1 MKINRTIEPI
11 VNDGLCTG
19 CGTCVGLC
27 PRDAIKLVIDKTKG
41 LYIPQLD
48 RGRCSECGICF
59 EVCPGHSVDFTA
71 LNQDIFGKQ
80 PEDVVLGNYL
90 NCYLGHATDYEIRYN
105 SASGGL
111 VTTLLIFALEE
122 GLIDGALVTRMNR
135 EKPLEPEQFI
145 ARTREEIISAARS
158 KYCPVPAN
166 IALKEILKEEGKF
179 AVVGL
184 PCHIHGIRKAEVVNK
199 KLKEKIALHLGVL
212 CGHTDSFRETEFIL
226 KKYAI
231 NKEQVVQLDYR
242 GKGWPGAM
250 TIHLRKGGIKSIP
263 YEEYIYLHGLRLF
276 TPWRCNLCADSISRL
291 ADITF
296 MDAWL
301 PEIMAQDKTG
311 KSIIVSRT
319 GVGERLCQN
328 AKLKRIAELEK
339 IDSDRVSQ
347 SQGKMALSNKDL
359 EAFFNLSRLFRHSIP
374 NYNMQLPCSGP
385 VNYLRAL
392 VTYFN
397 MWVSSRSYTQKFI
410 NPLLWLETRILR
422 QVKSRM

>member
-1 MKINRTIEPI
+1 MKINRTIEPV

-27 PRDAIKLVIDKTKG
+27 PRDAIELVIDKTKG

-48 RGRCSECGICF
+48 RGRCNECGICF

-80 PEDVVLGNYL
+80 PEDVLLGNYL
-90 NCYLGHATDYEIRYN
+90 NCYVGHATDYEIRYN

-111 VTTLLIFALEE
+111 VTALLTFALEE
-122 GLIDGALVTRMNR
+122 GLIDGALVTRMNH
-135 EKPLEPEQFI
+135 EKPLEPEPFI
-145 ARTREEIISAARS
+145 ARTREDVISAAKS

-166 IALKEILKEEGKF
+166 IALKEVLANEGKF

-184 PCHIHGIRKAEVVNK
+184 PCHIHGIRKAEAVNK

-263 YEEYIYLHGLRLF
+263 YEEYIYLHGLRFF

-301 PEIMAQDKTG
+301 PEIIAQDNIG
-311 KSIIVSRT
+311 KSIIISRT
-319 GVGERLCQN
+319 EAGEELCQK
-328 AKLKRIAELEK
+328 ARLKQFIELEEIAARK
-339 IDSDRVSQ
+339 TAQ
-347 SQGKMALSNKDL
+347 SQGGIVISNQDMKASL
-359 EAFFNLSRLFRHSIP
+359 RLFMLLGKSIP
-374 NYNMQLPCSGP
+374 NYNLEFPRSGII
-385 VNYLRAL
+385 NYLRTL
-392 VTYFN
+392 LTYFN
-397 MWVSSRSYTQKFI
+397 TWVSSKTYMQKLI
-410 NPLLWLETRILR
+410 SPLLRIESLLLR
-422 QVKSRM
+422 QVKS